1 MKNPVAKYMNEYNKP
16 KVERDRKANPSKKQK
31 AAELAERLH
40 DKELADRL
48 APYDRASRRN
58 FLLEWDEEDRLML
71 EDDYPEYGEEYE

>member
-1 MKNPVAKYMNEYNKP
+1 MKGLRNPVAKNSYEFNKP

-58 FLLEWDEEDRLML
+58 YLLEWNDTDMEQDDE
-71 EDDYPEYGEEYE
+71 

>member
-1 MKNPVAKYMNEYNKP
+1 MKNPVARVNNEYNKP
-16 KVERDRKANPSKKQK
+16 VTQRDRKKNPSKKQK

-58 FLLEWDEEDRLML
+58 YLLEWNDTDMESDDE
-71 EDDYPEYGEEYE
+71 

>member
-1 MKNPVAKYMNEYNKP
+1 MKGMKNPVAKHAFEFNKP
-16 KVERDRKANPSKKQK
+16 SVERDRKKNPSKKQK

-58 FLLEWDEEDRLML
+58 YLLEWNEEDT
-71 EDDYPEYGEEYE
+71 ESDDE

>member
-1 MKNPVAKYMNEYNKP
+1 MKGLRNPVAKNMNEFNRP
-16 KVERDRKANPSKKQK
+16 KVERDRKKNPSKKQK

-58 FLLEWDEEDRLML
+58 YLLEWNDTDMEQDDE
-71 EDDYPEYGEEYE
+71 